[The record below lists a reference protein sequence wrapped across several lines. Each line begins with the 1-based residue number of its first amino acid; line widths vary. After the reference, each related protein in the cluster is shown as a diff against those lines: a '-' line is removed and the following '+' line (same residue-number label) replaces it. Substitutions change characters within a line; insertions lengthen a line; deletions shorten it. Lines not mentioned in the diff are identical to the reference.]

1 MEIYF
6 LFSLIAIG
14 AGLSASILSLL
25 TETIMNLY
33 STFAANKNAEKEG
46 IILQYGKG
54 TRIRVA
60 RAGGS
65 NEKFTKVLQTLT
77 KPYKRAI
84 QNDTVDPEI
93 VEDIMMRAYC
103 RAVIKSWETNT
114 NPDKDGEPIWT
125 PGIESKD
132 GDLLDVTEENIVM
145 TFMNLKDLWED
156 IKEQSNKFALF
167 RQEIN
172 EVDSKN

>member
-1 MEIYF
+1 
-6 LFSLIAIG
+6 
-14 AGLSASILSLL
+14 
-25 TETIMNLY
+25 MNLY
-33 STFAANKNAEKEG
+33 STFAADKAAEKEG
-46 IILQYGKG
+46 IYIQYGTG

-65 NEKFTKVLQTLT
+65 NEKFTKVLQNLT
-77 KPYKRAI
+77 KPYKRSI

-114 NPDKDGEPIWT
+114 NPDKSAAPIWSS
-125 PGIESKD
+125 GIESPE
-132 GDLLDVTEENIVM
+132 GDLLEPTEENIVM
-145 TFMNLKDLWED
+145 TFKNLKDLWED